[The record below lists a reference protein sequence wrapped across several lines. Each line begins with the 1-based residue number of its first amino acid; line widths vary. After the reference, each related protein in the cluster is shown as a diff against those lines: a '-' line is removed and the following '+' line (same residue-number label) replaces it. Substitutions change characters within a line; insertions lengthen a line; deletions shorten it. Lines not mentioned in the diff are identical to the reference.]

1 MSLEIIQGY
10 FIDGYGLLLER
21 AQLSFTN
28 LASVFNLVTILDIL
42 LVLGIV
48 SWLWVKIRH
57 TALARAVPN
66 FVVLLMIF
74 VISKMF
80 GLVAVPILSLTLMV
94 VLLVAAILVYSADLQ
109 KIVEGAFISQRVVGR
124 VKNFSDADVNEFIR
138 DLSDTVTALAKLQVS
153 SLLVVRV
160 AKPVSRLIEQGTS
173 LHTPFNRE
181 FVIDTFSHRSKLSAG
196 AMIIDR
202 GLIVA
207 GGSTLTVASPKRFP
221 FTLDNPAIRQAATH
235 WDALVIITSK
245 GTDNISLL
253 HKNNTYTKLASS
265 GLERVF
271 KSILLAK

>member
-1 MSLEIIQGY
+1 
-10 FIDGYGLLLER
+10 
-21 AQLSFTN
+21 
-28 LASVFNLVTILDIL
+28 
-42 LVLGIV
+42 
-48 SWLWVKIRH
+48 
-57 TALARAVPN
+57 
-66 FVVLLMIF
+66 MIF